1 MLTRIAAIL
10 APGVF
15 LFFTACGGDSNPPP
29 PNPVKNPT
37 AVDQQ
42 MLNNL
47 YDHAQKAKSSCAQD
61 YTPVFVQLASVYMA
75 APRTSCNGNGGIGGQ
90 IPGVNNGSPSYPGQP
105 VTGAAIPQGMMAAY
119 DPFSVAVAPRPQGGM
134 CGAPIL
140 PPMPVPSPN
149 SDACKNDLMNLI
161 MTFTTIKLSNG
172 TLYANLPEA
181 QQWLMQTMGGLLNRV
196 GGNVASQV
204 PGAPMGDPAF
214 LGFMLANAN
223 RAASSTLGQLPSGI
237 PTQLLQQG
245 MGSVPPQIM
254 QYFSQ
259 YSR

>member
-1 MLTRIAAIL
+1 MALL

-15 LFFTACGGDSNPPP
+15 LFFTACGGGDSNPPP
-29 PNPVKNPT
+29 PNPVKEST

-42 MLNNL
+42 MLTNL
-47 YDHAQKAKSSCAQD
+47 YDHAQRAKASCAQD
-61 YTPVFVQLASVYMA
+61 YTPVFVQLAATYMA
-75 APRTSCNGNGGIGGQ
+75 APRPACNGGIGGP
-90 IPGVNNGSPSYPGQP
+90 IPGPSAG
-105 VTGAAIPQGMMAAY
+105 VGGAIPQGM
-119 DPFSVAVAPRPQGGM
+119 VGM
-134 CGAPIL
+134 SPPTAGMQPAQTCGAPVL
-140 PPMPVPSPN
+140 PVMPTPQPQSG
-149 SDACKNDLMNLI
+149 ACKNDLMNLI

-196 GGNVASQV
+196 GGNVMAQV

-223 RAASSTLGQLPSGI
+223 NVASSTLGQLPSGI
-237 PTQLLQQG
+237 PMQLLQQG
-245 MGSVPPQIM
+245 MGNVPPQVM
-254 QYFSQ
+254 QYLAQ